1 VNTLS
6 TETRKAK
13 LAQQQIAQSTIG
25 SIMVMITATTPKI
38 LIVDDDFGVRNLV
51 HRFLSRKYQIEAAA
65 DGKTALSMFEQF
77 NPALVILDW
86 NLPDVNG
93 YSLCQ
98 EMQSR
103 TNVLVLIL
111 TSRTDEA
118 DKIKI
123 LSAGADDFMTKPF
136 SLAEVEVRIEAL
148 LRRIRYINPSRTQRI
163 IFKQLVIN
171 PEGREVTLNDKP
183 LALTALEFNILHF
196 LASHPN
202 QAWSRPQLIQ
212 KIWGCDYV
220 GDGRVVDVHIG
231 QLRKKMEVDPSV
243 PEFIKTVRGYG
254 YKFEAPDE
262 NTNS

>member
-1 VNTLS
+1 MD
-6 TETRKAK
+6 K
-13 LAQQQIAQSTIG
+13 LATNI
-25 SIMVMITATTPKI
+25 PKI
-38 LIVDDDFGVRNLV
+38 MIVDDDFSVRNLV
-51 HRFLSRKYQIEAAA
+51 YRFLSRKYQIESAS
-65 DGKTALSMFEQF
+65 DGKSAMALFDQF

-86 NLPDVNG
+86 NLPDANG
-93 YSLCQ
+93 YKLCQ

-111 TSRTDEA
+111 TSRNDEA

-123 LSAGADDFMTKPF
+123 LAAGADDFMTKPF
-136 SLAEVEVRIEAL
+136 SLAEVEVRVEAL
-148 LRRIRYINPSRTQRI
+148 LRRIRYIHPHQSQRLV
-163 IFKQLVIN
+163 FQQLAIN
-171 PEGREVTLNDKP
+171 PEGREVKLNDKP

-196 LASHPN
+196 LARHPG

-231 QLRKKMEVDPSV
+231 QLRKKMEVDSCT

-254 YKFEAPDE
+254 YKFEPPE
-262 NTNS
+262 GNKV

>member
-1 VNTLS
+1 
-6 TETRKAK
+6 
-13 LAQQQIAQSTIG
+13 
-25 SIMVMITATTPKI
+25 MVMITATTPKI

-51 HRFLSRKYQIEAAA
+51 NRFLSRKYQIESAA
-65 DGKTALSMFEQF
+65 DGKTALSLFEQF

-136 SLAEVEVRIEAL
+136 SLAEVEV
-148 LRRIRYINPSRTQRI
+148 
-163 IFKQLVIN
+163 
-171 PEGREVTLNDKP
+171 
-183 LALTALEFNILHF
+183 
-196 LASHPN
+196 
-202 QAWSRPQLIQ
+202 
-212 KIWGCDYV
+212 
-220 GDGRVVDVHIG
+220 
-231 QLRKKMEVDPSV
+231 
-243 PEFIKTVRGYG
+243 
-254 YKFEAPDE
+254 
-262 NTNS
+262 

>member
-1 VNTLS
+1 MD
-6 TETRKAK
+6 K
-13 LAQQQIAQSTIG
+13 LATNI
-25 SIMVMITATTPKI
+25 PKI
-38 LIVDDDFGVRNLV
+38 MIVDDDFSVRNLV
-51 HRFLSRKYQIEAAA
+51 YRFLSRKYQIESAS
-65 DGKTALSMFEQF
+65 DGKSAMALFDQF

-86 NLPDVNG
+86 NLPDANG
-93 YSLCQ
+93 YKLCQ

-111 TSRTDEA
+111 TSRNDEA

-123 LSAGADDFMTKPF
+123 LAAGADDFMTKPF
-136 SLAEVEVRIEAL
+136 SLAEVEVRVEAL
-148 LRRIRYINPSRTQRI
+148 LRRIRYIQPHQSQRLV
-163 IFKQLVIN
+163 FQQLAIN
-171 PEGREVTLNDKP
+171 PEGREVKLNDKP

-196 LASHPN
+196 LASHPG

-231 QLRKKMEVDPSV
+231 QLRKKMEVDSST

-254 YKFEAPDE
+254 YKFEPPEGSKA
-262 NTNS
+262 